1 MAGAKPGVHQLTLRP
16 VVVPKQLQD
25 GDKFVKWDEDSSS
38 GTPVTLKVDPN
49 GFFLYWSYWGDQNFH
64 ETEVLDILHIRDTRT
79 NKYARVPRDSRL
91 RDQVNIGSAEIPL
104 EEKSFTVVHG
114 PTFVDISYINFVGQ
128 KTDTVK
134 LWSEELLKMSYNL
147 MAINGPSITFLK
159 KAHVRLCL
167 VLDRQAKIPV
177 RTIMKV
183 LAKHPDDRKRVEDA
197 LKSIGLPHTRTDGIP
212 KDKFTW
218 EVFLNF
224 YNKLTTRVE
233 VEKVFCKLTSQEYT
247 AGKTRPMRVEQL
259 VDFLNNHQR
268 DPRLNEILY
277 PYADSAKAKEVISQ
291 YEASKDNISKHVLSC
306 EGFLNYLL
314 SENNMIMSFEML
326 DLHEDMEQ
334 PLGHYFI
341 NSSHNTYLVGH
352 QLTGRSSVE
361 MYRQC
366 LLAGCRCVELD
377 LWNGENVNEEPVIV
391 HGFTFVPKISAR
403 EVIEAIAESAFKTS
417 EWPVILSF
425 ENHCNPRQQAK
436 IAEYCKEYF
445 KDMLLDLPLDNYSL
459 EPGNDLPPPSAL
471 KRKIIIKNRKN
482 PELNKHHKHQNK
494 KNNTESGDAQFH
506 VELNQTAERRPVE
519 MQGNGEIPRPP
530 LEKDKSASSEED
542 QEIANGDVPDGGEDV
557 ETSSSSDE
565 DSDVEGGALTPEEI
579 AIRDKENKERGTAKD
594 EEAAGAEISALV
606 NYVQPVRFRSFE
618 VSEKK
623 NRSYEMSSFVETQSL
638 NLLKESPVEFVN
650 YNKRQ
655 LSRVYPR
662 GARVD
667 SSNFFPHQFW
677 NAGCQMVALNYQTL
691 DLPMQ
696 LNLGIFEFNQRTGF
710 LLKPD
715 FMRRPDRRFDPFAV
729 ATVDGIIAGSVSIE
743 VISGQFLSDRRVGC
757 YVEVEM
763 YGLPADTV
771 RKKFKTNTVNNNT
784 LNPVWNENPI
794 VFKKVVLPGLATIRL
809 VVYDESRTMLG
820 TRILPMTGLRPGYK
834 HIMLRNESG
843 QPLSLASL
851 FVHIKVGD
859 YVPDAMSGLAEALA
873 NPIKYQS
880 ELEKRAQ
887 ALTVFQDDDE
897 IEDDEGD
904 RPHTPLK
911 SVHSDP
917 NSSGGSNKASIK
929 GKTHPST
936 DSDSKKEIS
945 RQGSN
950 GEVPDNKSTPPV
962 THKVSSLRQK
972 GFSHNQLT
980 RTHTS
985 IPPIPDIANIV
996 IEPEQLDKI
1005 WKNKIVKKKK
1015 EELDKSM
1022 EALRKKHEKH
1032 RLDLTQGQE
1041 KKKNQLLK
1049 TRTKMIKKKSN
1060 KGPDSKTES
1069 TQDLTGVDDE
1079 LDVKV
1084 RELEQAFQ
1092 TDLQSLLV
1100 EQLMAEKKLQEKYHE
1115 PIYSCLEKAMKTSQ
1129 ITIKKNCK
1137 AFYDKSVEDIQRKT
1151 EEQLR
1156 EELRGLNKVTADK
1169 EELCRK
1175 KLEVRNSIR
1184 DEVFK
1189 VRKRLKLEFDKKE
1202 EELEAKHE
1210 EVRKNFEEEKTKAW
1224 DTLIKDYDE
1233 RLAKL
1238 KEQCRSQTT
1247 SR

>member
-1 MAGAKPGVHQLTLRP
+1 MAGAKPGVHQLTLKP
-16 VVVPKQLQD
+16 VVVPQQLQN

-134 LWSEELLKMSYNL
+134 VWSDELLKMSYNL
-147 MAINGPSITFLK
+147 MAINSASITFLK
-159 KAHVRLCL
+159 KAHVKMCL
-167 VLDRQAKIPV
+167 VLDRNGKIPV
-177 RTIMKV
+177 KTVVKMFS
-183 LAKHPDDRKRVEDA
+183 KHPDDKRRVEEA
-197 LKSIGLPHTRTDGIP
+197 LKDAGLAYNKADGIP

-218 EVFLNF
+218 DAFLHF

-233 VEKVFCKLTSQEYT
+233 VEKVFCELTGQDHLPS
-247 AGKTRPMRVEQL
+247 KSRPMRVEQL
-259 VDFLNNHQR
+259 VDFLNDHQR

-277 PYADSAKAKEVISQ
+277 PYADAVKAKEVIMQ
-291 YEASKDNISKHVLSC
+291 YEPNKDNISKNVLSC
-306 EGFLNYLL
+306 EGFLSFLL
-314 SENNMIMSFEML
+314 SDNNMIMSLEML

-334 PLGHYFI
+334 PLAHYFI

-377 LWNGENVNEEPVIV
+377 LWNGENANEEPVIV

-403 EVIEAIAESAFKTS
+403 EVIEAIAECAFKTS

-436 IAEYCKEYF
+436 IAQYCREYF
-445 KDMLLDLPLDNYSL
+445 KEMLLDLPLDSYTL
-459 EPGNDLPPPSAL
+459 EPGFPLPPPSAL
-471 KRKIIIKNRKN
+471 KRKIIIKNRKD
-482 PELNKHHKHQNK
+482 PHLTKHHKHHNK
-494 KNNTESGDAQFH
+494 KNNTESSDAQFH
-506 VELNQTAERRPVE
+506 VELNQTAEGRPVE

-530 LEKDKSASSEED
+530 LEKENSASSEEN
-542 QEIANGDVPDGGEDV
+542 QEIANGEVPIGGEEV
-557 ETSSSSDE
+557 ETSSSSDD
-565 DSDVEGGALTPEEI
+565 DSDVEEGALTPEEI
-579 AIRDKENKERGTAKD
+579 ENKERENKERGTAKD

-606 NYVQPVRFRSFE
+606 NYVQPVRFRSFD

-623 NRSYEMSSFVETQSL
+623 NKSYEMSSFVETQSL

-677 NAGCQMVALNYQTL
+677 NAGCQLVALNYQTL

-729 ATVDGIIAGSVSIE
+729 STVDGIIAGTVSIK
-743 VISGQFLSDRRVGC
+743 VISGQFLSDRRTGC
-757 YVEVEM
+757 YVEIEM

-771 RKKFKTNTVNNNT
+771 RKRFKTSTVSNNT

-809 VVYDESRTMLG
+809 VVYDESRTILG
-820 TRILPMTGLRPGYK
+820 TRILPMSGLRPGYK

-851 FVHIKVGD
+851 FVYIKVGD

-897 IEDDEGD
+897 IEDFEGD

-911 SVHSDP
+911 TVNSDP
-917 NSSGGSNKASIK
+917 SSGGSTKTSIK
-929 GKTHPST
+929 GKTQPST
-936 DSDSKKEIS
+936 DSDTKKEIT

-950 GEVPDNKSTPPV
+950 GEVHDNKSTPPV
-962 THKVSSLRQK
+962 TRLPTDPVSPRV
-972 GFSHNQLT
+972 LT
-980 RTHTS
+980 NRPS
-985 IPPIPDIANIV
+985 DDKPMGGDKDYNLNLPDISNVV
-996 IEPEQLDKI
+996 IEAEPLEKI
-1005 WKNKIVKKKK
+1005 WKNKTVKKKK
-1015 EELDKSM
+1015 EELEKSM
-1022 EALRKKHEKH
+1022 EALRKKHEKQ
-1032 RLDLTQGQE
+1032 RQDLMQGQE
-1041 KKKNQLLK
+1041 KKKSQLLK
-1049 TRTKMIKKKSN
+1049 TKSKLIKKKSN
-1060 KGPDSKTES
+1060 RGPDSKTES
-1069 TQDLTGVDDE
+1069 TQDLTGAE
-1079 LDVKV
+1079 EEHEVKL
-1084 RELEQAFQ
+1084 RELELAYQ
-1092 TDLQSLLV
+1092 TDLQNLLV
-1100 EQLMAEKKLQEKYHE
+1100 EQLLAERKLHEKYHE
-1115 PIYSCLEKAMKTSQ
+1115 PIYSCLEKAVKASQ
-1129 ITIKKNCK
+1129 ATIKKNCK

-1156 EELRGLNKVTADK
+1156 EELKGLNKGTTDK
-1169 EELCRK
+1169 EELSRK
-1175 KLEVRNSIR
+1175 KLEVRNNIR
-1184 DEVFK
+1184 DKVFQ

-1202 EELEAKHE
+1202 EELDAKHE
-1210 EVRKNFEEEKTKAW
+1210 EVRTNF
-1224 DTLIKDYDE
+1224 
-1233 RLAKL
+1233 
-1238 KEQCRSQTT
+1238 
-1247 SR
+1247 